1 MFNPFLYSR
10 GDYGCNRRLGERM
23 ILALALMAAVAV
35 PVAEGDDRSPGSA
48 VAPVALSDVA
58 VAWREEAAQVRVTH
72 RIIIRVPRRENAV
85 QSMLG
90 AHSRK
95 PGISFAEKRMGRC
108 IPVKYILAMH
118 RSSEDSLDFHLAGDS
133 IVRAYLDDDCSAR
146 DFYSG
151 LYIERPKDSRLCAER
166 DLIHARSGAKC
177 EIEKFRRL
185 VPTSK

>member
-1 MFNPFLYSR
+1 
-10 GDYGCNRRLGERM
+10 M
-23 ILALALMAAVAV
+23 ILTLALLAGAVD
-35 PVAEGDDRSPGSA
+35 PVAANDDRMLRPA
-48 VAPVALSDVA
+48 VTPVVFPDFVT
-58 VAWREEAAQVRVTH
+58 AWRQEAAQVRVT
-72 RIIIRVPRRENAV
+72 RRVIIRVPRRENAV

-90 AHSRK
+90 VQSRK
-95 PGISFAEKRMGRC
+95 RGLIYAEKRMGRC
-108 IPVKYILAMH
+108 IPIKYILAMH
-118 RSSEDSLDFHLAGDS
+118 RSSEVSLDFLLAGDS

-185 VPTSK
+185 VPKGK